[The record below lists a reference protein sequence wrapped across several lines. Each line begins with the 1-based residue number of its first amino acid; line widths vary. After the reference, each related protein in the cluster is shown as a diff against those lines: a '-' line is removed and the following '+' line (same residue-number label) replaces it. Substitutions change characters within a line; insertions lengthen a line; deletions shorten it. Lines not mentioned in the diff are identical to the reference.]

1 MGRKVV
7 IGDNLSSHIS
17 HLVLKKC
24 EEHNIGF
31 ILLPPNSTDKC
42 QPLDVSFFAPLKRE
56 WRRLLESHK
65 VKHPSSTSLD
75 KKMFPAMLGS
85 LIDGMGMRC
94 AQNLISG
101 FRACGIHPLDPHQVL
116 KKIPAAE
123 VLTGQSVSEVV
134 LNYLQNSKFSPNAYR
149 GRSTGNTR
157 KKLHVPPG
165 KSISV
170 EELDANSDTGTRRQQ
185 STPSVEPVTQV
196 VVPVDGIQGTST
208 GTGNDSSHASSEEII
223 TDSDDEWLPPRQ
235 KKKCS
240 KNIFEVDF
248 SC

>member
-1 MGRKVV
+1 MVSVNFEEWFLTIAVPWARRKQGRKIV

-31 ILLPPNSTDKC
+31 ILIPPNSTDKC
-42 QPLDVSFFAPLKRE
+42 QFLDVSFFAPLKKE
-56 WRRLLESHK
+56 WRRLLECHE

-85 LIDGMGMRC
+85 LIDGIAGT
-94 AQNLISG
+94 
-101 FRACGIHPLDPHQVL
+101 
-116 KKIPAAE
+116 E
-123 VLTGQSVSEVV
+123 
-134 LNYLQNSKFSPNAYR
+134 
-149 GRSTGNTR
+149 RSNTR
-157 KKLHVPPG
+157 KKIHVPPG

-170 EELDANSDTGTRRQQ
+170 EELDASSDTRRQQ

-196 VVPVDGIQGTST
+196 VVPVDEIQSTST
-208 GTGNDSSHASSEEII
+208 GTGIDSSHASSEEII

-235 KKKCS
+235 KNVIQALKK
-240 KNIFEVDF
+240 VF
-248 SC
+248 SI